1 MQKESEHH
9 QQRSDHAVY
18 QVDVT
23 VSGPASPVLAC
34 SQVGGSPQGASSISN
49 QHADYPVTNAGHIS
63 STSDVLMVAGW
74 INENATGLIILPVV
88 EKVSPVLFSC
98 RI

>member
-1 MQKESEHH
+1 
-9 QQRSDHAVY
+9 
-18 QVDVT
+18 
-23 VSGPASPVLAC
+23 
-34 SQVGGSPQGASSISN
+34 
-49 QHADYPVTNAGHIS
+49 
-63 STSDVLMVAGW
+63 MVAGW